1 MKKLISNYLKPNNI
15 DDIIGQS
22 HLLGNNGI
30 IKRMILNKK
39 LFSCIFYGPP
49 GTGKTSMAI
58 SICNTLE
65 VQYELFNPTI
75 NKKIDLDKILSQN
88 LKSDDYFVIIID
100 EFHRLNRDKQDIL
113 LSYLEKGNLIVFGT
127 TTENPFFVV
136 NPAIRS
142 RCQII
147 QLKQLNK
154 SEILDGLIK
163 ISVKLKINIS
173 NDILEL
179 ISINTDG
186 DLRKAINTLDIIE
199 SLYKDLEI
207 TKEILDEISPLT
219 SSLSA
224 NYGDE
229 FYDLQSAF
237 HKSIRGSDVD
247 AAIYYLARL
256 IKAGDLISI
265 SRRIISSA
273 YEDIGLANPTL
284 LSRVVVAME
293 AVVKVGFPEAHQILS
308 SIVIEMCLS
317 PKSNSAYL
325 AINKALSSLENGDL
339 YRVPKHLR
347 DNHYK
352 SHIKLGNVGYKYPHD
367 FKNSWVEQQYLPK
380 EIKNSKFYDY
390 NKDSKLENKM
400 VEIWEKNKSSYNISK
415 LKKSLHD

>member
-1 MKKLISNYLKPNNI
+1 MNKLISNYLKPENI

-22 HLLGNNGI
+22 HLLNKNGI
-30 IKRMILNKK
+30 IKKMIENQK

-58 SICNTLE
+58 SISNTLDVE
-65 VQYELFNPTI
+65 YALFNPTI
-75 NKKIDLDKILSQN
+75 NKKNDLDKLLS
-88 LKSDDYFVIIID
+88 KHVGDDYFVIIID
-100 EFHRLNRDKQDIL
+100 EFHRMNKDKQDIL

-154 SEILDGLIK
+154 DEILEGLVK
-163 ISVKLKINIS
+163 ISSKLKINI
-173 NDILEL
+173 DKEVLGI
-179 ISINTDG
+179 ISLNTDG
-186 DLRKAINTLDIIE
+186 DLRKAINTLDVIG
-199 SLYKDLEI
+199 SLYKDVEI

-237 HKSIRGSDVD
+237 HKSIRGSDPD
-247 AAIYYLARL
+247 GAIYYLSRL

-265 SRRIISSA
+265 SRRIIASA

-284 LSRVVVAME
+284 LPRVVIAMD
-293 AVVKVGFPEAHQILS
+293 AVVKVGFPEAHQILATT
-308 SIVIEMCLS
+308 VIEMCLS

-325 AINKALSSLENGDL
+325 AINKALSSLENGEL
-339 YRVPKHLR
+339 YRVPTHLR
-347 DNHYK
+347 DQSYK
-352 SHIKLGNVGYKYPHD
+352 SHAKLGIVGYKYPHD
-367 FKNSWVEQQYLPK
+367 FKNSWVQQQYLPN
-380 EIKNSKFYDY
+380 EIKHNKYY
-390 NKDSKLENKM
+390 ELNKDSKLEQKM
-400 VEIWEKNKSSYNISK
+400 TEIWNSNKWSK
-415 LKKSLHD
+415 

>member
-15 DDIIGQS
+15 TDIIGQS
-22 HLLGNNGI
+22 HLLGNDGI
-30 IKRMILNKK
+30 IMKMINNKK

-58 SICNTLE
+58 SICNDLNIP
-65 VQYELFNPTI
+65 YELFNPTI
-75 NKKIDLDKILSQN
+75 NKKNDLDQILSKN
-88 LKSDDYFVIIID
+88 LKSDNYFVIIID
-100 EFHRLNRDKQDIL
+100 EFHRMNRDKQDIL
-113 LSYLEKGNLIVFGT
+113 LSYLEWGNLIVFGT

-154 SEILDGLIK
+154 QEILEGLKK
-163 ISVKLKINIS
+163 IALKLKINIS
-173 NDILEL
+173 DDVLKL
-179 ISINTDG
+179 ISWNTDG
-186 DLRKAINTLDIIE
+186 DLRRAINTLDIIN
-199 SLYKDLEI
+199 SLYKNQEI
-207 TKEILDEISPLT
+207 TKELLDSISPLT
-219 SSLSA
+219 SSLSSS
-224 NYGDE
+224 YGDE

-284 LSRVVVAME
+284 LSRVVIGME
-293 AVVKVGFPEAHQILS
+293 AVVKVGFPEANQILS
-308 SIVIEMCLS
+308 TIVIEMCLS

-325 AINKALSSLENGDL
+325 AIDNALSSLENGEL

-347 DNHYK
+347 DNNYK
-352 SHIKLGNVGYKYPHD
+352 SHTKLGHGGYKYPHD
-367 FKNSWVEQQYLPK
+367 YKNAWVKQQYLPD
-380 EIKNSKFYDY
+380 EIKNTKFYSPS
-390 NKDSKLENKM
+390 KHSKLETKM
-400 VEIWEKNKSSYNISK
+400 VEIWEKNKF
-415 LKKSLHD
+415 

>member
-1 MKKLISNYLKPNNI
+1 MQKLITNYLKPKTIN
-15 DDIIGQS
+15 DIIGQS
-22 HLLGNNGI
+22 HLLGYDGI
-30 IKRMILNKK
+30 IMRMINNEK

-58 SICNTLE
+58 SICND
-65 VQYELFNPTI
+65 VKIAYELFNPTI
-75 NKKIDLDKILSQN
+75 NKKSDLDQILSNN
-88 LKSDDYFVIIID
+88 LKDDHYFVIIID

-113 LSYLEKGNLIVFGT
+113 LSYLEKGNLIIFGT

-147 QLKQLNK
+147 QLNQLNK
-154 SEILDGLIK
+154 NEILKGLKK
-163 ISVKLKINIS
+163 IALKLEINIS
-173 NDILEL
+173 DEILQL
-179 ISINTDG
+179 ISLNTDG
-186 DLRKAINTLDIIE
+186 DLRRAINTLDIIE
-199 SLYKDLEI
+199 SLYKNQEI
-207 TKEILDEISPLT
+207 TKEVLDMISPLT
-219 SSLSA
+219 SSLSSS
-224 NYGDE
+224 YGDE

-284 LSRVVVAME
+284 LPRVVIAME

-308 SIVIEMCLS
+308 AIVIEMCLS
-317 PKSNSAYL
+317 PKSNSAYM
-325 AINKALSSLENGDL
+325 AITNALSILENGGI

-347 DNHYK
+347 DNSYK
-352 SHIKLGNVGYKYPHD
+352 SHTKLGHSGYKYPHD
-367 FKNSWVEQQYLPK
+367 YKNAWVKQQYLPD
-380 EIKNSKFYDY
+380 EITDQKFY
-390 NKDSKLENKM
+390 NPNSDSKLEIKM
-400 VEIWEKNKSSYNISK
+400 IEIWEKNKS
-415 LKKSLHD
+415 

>member
-1 MKKLISNYLKPNNI
+1 MRKLISNYLKPNNI
-15 DDIIGQS
+15 TDIIGQS
-22 HLLGNNGI
+22 HLLGSDGI
-30 IKRMILNKK
+30 IMKMINNKK

-58 SICNTLE
+58 SICNDLE
-65 VQYELFNPTI
+65 ISYELFNPTI
-75 NKKIDLDKILSQN
+75 NKKSDLDQILSKN
-88 LKSDDYFVIIID
+88 LKGDNYFVIIID
-100 EFHRLNRDKQDIL
+100 EFHRMNRDKQDIL
-113 LSYLEKGNLIVFGT
+113 LSYLEWGNLIVFGT

-154 SEILDGLIK
+154 KEILEGLKK
-163 ISVKLKINIS
+163 ISSRLNMNIS
-173 NDILEL
+173 DDVLEL
-179 ISINTDG
+179 ISWNTDG
-186 DLRKAINTLDIIE
+186 DLRRAINTLDIIE
-199 SLYKDLEI
+199 SLYKGQEI
-207 TKEILDEISPLT
+207 NKEILDSISPLT

-224 NYGDE
+224 SYGDE

-265 SRRIISSA
+265 SRRIIASA

-284 LSRVVVAME
+284 LSRVVIGME
-293 AVVKVGFPEAHQILS
+293 AVVKVGFPEANQILS
-308 SIVIEMCLS
+308 AIVIEMCLS

-325 AINKALSSLENGDL
+325 AISNALSSLENGGI

-352 SHIKLGNVGYKYPHD
+352 SHTKLGHGNYKYPHD
-367 FKNSWVEQQYLPK
+367 YKNAWVKQQYLPD
-380 EIKNSKFYDY
+380 EIKDTKFYDPSKNSK
-390 NKDSKLENKM
+390 LETKM
-400 VEIWEKNKSSYNISK
+400 VEIWEKNKS
-415 LKKSLHD
+415 

>member
-1 MKKLISNYLKPNNI
+1 MKKLISNYLKPNHI
-15 DDIIGQS
+15 DEIIGQS
-22 HLLGNNGI
+22 HLLNDNGI
-30 IKRMILNKK
+30 IKKMIEKNK

-49 GTGKTSMAI
+49 GTGKTSLAI
-58 SICNTLE
+58 SICNTLS
-65 VQYELFNPTI
+65 VNYSLFNPTI
-75 NKKIDLDKILSQN
+75 NKKSDLDQLLSKN
-88 LKSDDYFVIIID
+88 LSDDNYFVIIID
-100 EFHRLNRDKQDIL
+100 EFHRLNKDKQDIL
-113 LSYLEKGNLIVFGT
+113 LSYLEKGNLIIFGT

-163 ISVKLKINIS
+163 ISQKVDMKIS
-173 NDILEL
+173 KEILEM

-186 DLRKAINTLDIIE
+186 DLRKAINTLDVIN
-199 SLYKDLEI
+199 SLYKDVEI
-207 TKEILDEISPLT
+207 TKEILNEISPLT

-265 SRRIISSA
+265 SRRITASA

-284 LSRVVVAME
+284 ISRVVIGME

-325 AINKALSSLENGDL
+325 AINKALSSLENGEL
-339 YRVPKHLR
+339 YRVPTHLR
-347 DNHYK
+347 DSSYK
-352 SHIKLGNVGYKYPHD
+352 SHYKLGNIGYKYPHD
-367 FKNSWVEQQYLPK
+367 YKNSWVLQQYLPN
-380 EIKNSKFYDY
+380 EIKN
-390 NKDSKLENKM
+390 NKYYEPKPESKLEMKM
-400 VEIWEKNKSSYNISK
+400 VEIWNSKKNI
-415 LKKSLHD
+415 

>member
-22 HLLGNNGI
+22 HLLGSSGI
-30 IKRMILNKK
+30 IKRMISNKK
-39 LFSCIFYGPP
+39 IFSCIFYGPP

-58 SICNTLE
+58 SICNDLE
-65 VQYELFNPTI
+65 IPYELFNPTI
-75 NKKIDLDKILSQN
+75 NKKSDLEKILLDN
-88 LKSDDYFVIIID
+88 LKKDSYFVIIID

-113 LSYLEKGNLIVFGT
+113 LSYLEWGNLIIFGT

-154 SEILDGLIK
+154 DEVLEGLKK
-163 ISVKLKINIS
+163 ISKKLKMNIS
-173 NDILEL
+173 NDVLKM

-186 DLRKAINTLDIIE
+186 DLRKAINTLDVIE
-199 SLYKDLEI
+199 SLYKNSEI
-207 TKEILDEISPLT
+207 TKEILDSISPLT
-219 SSLSA
+219 SSLSSG
-224 NYGDE
+224 YGDE

-284 LSRVVVAME
+284 LSRVVIGME

-325 AINKALSSLENGDL
+325 AINKALNSLETGDL
-339 YRVPKHLR
+339 YRIPSHLR
-347 DNHYK
+347 DNNYK
-352 SHIKLGNVGYKYPHD
+352 SHTKLGHGGYKYPHD
-367 FKNSWVEQQYLPK
+367 YKNSWVNQQYLPD
-380 EIKNSKFYDY
+380 EIKDSKFYDH
-390 NKDSKLENKM
+390 NKDSKLEVKM
-400 VEIWEKNKSSYNISK
+400 VEIWEKNKTTK
-415 LKKSLHD
+415 

>member
-15 DDIIGQS
+15 DEIIGQS
-22 HLLGNNGI
+22 HLLNNNGI
-30 IKRMILNKK
+30 IKKMIEKNK

-49 GTGKTSMAI
+49 GTGKTSLAI
-58 SICNTLE
+58 SICNTLN
-65 VQYELFNPTI
+65 VNYSLFNPTI
-75 NKKIDLDKILSQN
+75 NKKSDLDQLLSKN
-88 LKSDDYFVIIID
+88 LSDDNYFVIIID
-100 EFHRLNRDKQDIL
+100 EFHRLNKDKQDIL
-113 LSYLEKGNLIVFGT
+113 LSYLEKGNLIIFGT

-154 SEILDGLIK
+154 NEILDGLIK
-163 ISVKLKINIS
+163 ISNKINMKIS
-173 NDILEL
+173 QEILGM

-186 DLRKAINTLDIIE
+186 DLRKAINTLDVIN
-199 SLYKDLEI
+199 SLYKDVEI
-207 TKEILDEISPLT
+207 TKEILNEISPLT

-247 AAIYYLARL
+247 ATIYYLARL

-265 SRRIISSA
+265 SRRIIASA

-284 LSRVVVAME
+284 ISRVVIGME

-325 AINKALSSLENGDL
+325 AINKALSSLESGEL
-339 YRVPKHLR
+339 YRVPTHLR
-347 DNHYK
+347 DSSYK
-352 SHIKLGNVGYKYPHD
+352 SHAKLGHVGYKYPHD
-367 FKNSWVEQQYLPK
+367 YENSWVSQQYLPN
-380 EIKNSKFYDY
+380 EIKN
-390 NKDSKLENKM
+390 NKYYEPKPESKLEMKM
-400 VEIWEKNKSSYNISK
+400 IEIWNSKKNI
-415 LKKSLHD
+415 